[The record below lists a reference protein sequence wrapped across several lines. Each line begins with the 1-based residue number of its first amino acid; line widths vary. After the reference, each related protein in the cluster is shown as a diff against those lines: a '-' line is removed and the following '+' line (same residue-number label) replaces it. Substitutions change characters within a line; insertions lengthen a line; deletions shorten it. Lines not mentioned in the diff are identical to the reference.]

1 MIYILKIT
9 VEAVLRMYCKGAEGN
24 REPCKKVI
32 PVIHGYSGAG
42 EKQVGFL
49 SFTYKLDLE
58 NLIQD
63 RTNEN
68 LAYVTNKNCLKNTN
82 FPGTDL

>member
-1 MIYILKIT
+1 MGNHWRILRKGICDMIYILKIT

-42 EKQVGFL
+42 EK
-49 SFTYKLDLE
+49 
-58 NLIQD
+58 
-63 RTNEN
+63 
-68 LAYVTNKNCLKNTN
+68 
-82 FPGTDL
+82 